1 MTDKQKRFCDEYLV
15 DQNATRAYKEAYP
28 NIKNDTVAGVNGAR
42 LLKTAKVGAYIADA
56 MEAKR
61 KRNEVTA
68 DKVIAEMAKI
78 AFCDVTS
85 AVRVETKTRMIDGE
99 PVEYQTVYIKNTDE
113 LTPEQKA
120 AVKSIKQTRDG
131 IAVEFYPKD
140 SMLSKLGEHL
150 GMFRQD
156 INITGK
162 LETGNPV
169 QGLTTEELKKLIAS
183 KGV

>member
-15 DQNATRAYKEAYP
+15 DQNATRAYKAIYENVKTDQAAAAAA
-28 NIKNDTVAGVNGAR
+28 TR
-42 LLKTAKVGAYIADA
+42 LLKTVNAREYVAIAMA
-56 MEAKR
+56 AKR

-85 AVRVETKTRMIDGE
+85 AVRVETRTRMIDGE